1 MSEWMG
7 RVASGFAV
15 LQPSLMTFAG
25 LLLAA
30 LFPIYCGAH
39 ASLSLPSSAA
49 KAVPK
54 KRKNASEADDD
65 DDDDDQAPED
75 VSSSMSALHPED
87 ALWFPLAGGLLLG
100 GLYLLIKWLE
110 DPSILNKVLNGY
122 FSILGVVSV
131 GRLIADAIS
140 VITSFYFPRRWSS
153 RSGSWRL
160 RRGAREFVREP
171 GNGAINDDRQPPM
184 TSPFPGW
191 ISQIRLFPSAHRL
204 VWTAREALTD
214 KYALR
219 ISSRGRSRLACRVGL
234 NDLLGFTTS
243 VIALAGYNLLGQ
255 PWWLVNLLG
264 FGMSYGTLQ
273 LISPRTFWTGTMVL
287 SSLFAYDIYMVFF
300 TYVKGRPRA

>member
-1 MSEWMG
+1 M
-7 RVASGFAV
+7 
-15 LQPSLMTFAG
+15 
-25 LLLAA
+25 
-30 LFPIYCGAH
+30 
-39 ASLSLPSSAA
+39 SLPSSAV
-49 KAVPK
+49 KAVPE
-54 KRKNASEADDD
+54 KRQNSSEADDD
-65 DDDDDQAPED
+65 DDDDDDDEAPEN
-75 VSSSMSALHPED
+75 VSSNMSGLHPED

-110 DPSILNKVLNGY
+110 DPSLLNKVLNGY

-131 GRLIADAIS
+131 GRLIADSIS

-160 RRGAREFVREP
+160 RRGTREFVGEE
-171 GNGAINDDRQPPM
+171 GNRIIEYLHRRRM
-184 TSPFPGW
+184 TSHFPCW
-191 ISQIRLFPSAHRL
+191 MSRIRLFPSTHHL

-219 ISSRGRSRLACRVGL
+219 ISRRGRTRLACRVGL

-273 LISPRTFWTGTMVL
+273 LVSPRTFWTGTMVL
-287 SSLFAYDIYMVFF
+287 GSLLAYDIYMVFF
-300 TYVKGRPRA
+300 TYVKDRP